1 MIWLA
6 LTLALDAVA
15 TTSSRLS
22 EGFTRP
28 RWAALTV
35 LAYVGVLVSFSQ
47 AIRALPIGSAY
58 AIWSGLG
65 TAVIATIGV
74 VAFDDRI
81 RPPTL
86 AGIGL
91 IVIGVVIL
99 NLGGIRT
106 G

>member
-22 EGFTRP
+22 EGFTRAG
-28 RWAALTV
+28 WAALTV
-35 LAYVGVLVSFSQ
+35 LAYVGVLVSFSR
-47 AIRALPIGSAY
+47 AIHTLPIGSAY

-65 TAVIATIGV
+65 TVVIAVIGV
-74 VAFDDRI
+74 VAFGDRI

-91 IVIGVVIL
+91 IVIGVAIL